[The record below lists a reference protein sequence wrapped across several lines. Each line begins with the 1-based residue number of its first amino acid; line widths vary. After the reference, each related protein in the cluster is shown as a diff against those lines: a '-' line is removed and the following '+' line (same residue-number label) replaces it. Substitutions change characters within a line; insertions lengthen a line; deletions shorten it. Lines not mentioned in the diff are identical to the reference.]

1 METAMAEDLKDPLT
15 LWRDMLSEWEKSY
28 NAVATKAMASE
39 DFSRTANRA
48 SQAAMQMQQA
58 MTESM
63 GRYLALM
70 NLPGRAD
77 SAAIEERIRGIEDGI
92 GRIAAAL
99 ERGRAGALA
108 PDAAPRPP
116 RTKRP
121 PRRSGAS

>member
-1 METAMAEDLKDPLT
+1 MAEGLQDPLG

-48 SQAAMQMQQA
+48 SQTAMQMQQA
-58 MTESM
+58 MTELV

-77 SAAIEERIRGIEDGI
+77 FAAIEERLKGIEDSL
-92 GRIAAAL
+92 GRIATAL
-99 ERGRAGALA
+99 ERGRGGLA

-121 PRRSGAS
+121 PRRGAVP

>member
-1 METAMAEDLKDPLT
+1 MAEGPQDPLA
-15 LWRDMLSEWEKSY
+15 LWRDMLSGWEKSY
-28 NAVATKAMASE
+28 NAMATKAMASE
-39 DFSRTANRA
+39 EFSRTANQA
-48 SQAAMQMQQA
+48 SQTAMQMQQA
-58 MTESM
+58 MTELV

-77 SAAIEERIRGIEDGI
+77 FAAIEQRLKGIEDGI

-99 ERGRAGALA
+99 ERNRGGTLT

-121 PRRSGAS
+121 PRRGAVP